1 MIFDG
6 TDEIERSNLVYK
18 EGTAMTESER
28 EISLMTVR
36 NDTASSHLPFMN
48 SVSMTFSKTIS
59 SR

>member
-18 EGTAMTESER
+18 VGTAMTESER
-28 EISLMTVR
+28 EISFTTLT
-36 NDTASSHLPFMN
+36 NNIASSHLPFMN
-48 SVSMTFSKTIS
+48 GVSMIFSKIIS